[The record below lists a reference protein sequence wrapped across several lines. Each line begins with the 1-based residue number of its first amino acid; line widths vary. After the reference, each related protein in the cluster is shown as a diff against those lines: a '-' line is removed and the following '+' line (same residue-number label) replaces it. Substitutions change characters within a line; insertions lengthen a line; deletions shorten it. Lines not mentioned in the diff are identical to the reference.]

1 MANEMLW
8 TTQSGVLANTRLDK
22 IYRRVAQPLMKFRQ
36 FVDIKGAHGKNAGE
50 LWTWNKVDN
59 IGTYGGIL
67 QETNTMHEATQLM
80 LWGTGTVNEYGNSIP
95 YTLKAETL
103 SMFDIN
109 EILRTGLVDDMAKVM
124 DGLVEIEFA
133 STAFKMTSTATG
145 NYNFTTNGTHTGT
158 NTTGTMS
165 AYIIR
170 KAVLELKRKNVPG
183 FTKLGG
189 AYAGIINCIHTE
201 GLQGDLIDNKSV
213 QSSDMGYQDV
223 VLNGEVGKI
232 SGMRL
237 IEDNFATQFVY
248 DPTNRTALSKASNAC
263 GARTAGNFTQAA
275 VHSADSNG
283 ADAYFFG
290 SPTVMEGIATP
301 EGIRRKEITDYG
313 RSKGIAWYF
322 LGGWKI
328 AWGGSTSTP
337 DQGAARIIHFSS
349 E

>member
-22 IYRRVAQPLMKFRQ
+22 IYRRVAQPLQRFRQ
-36 FVDIKGAHGKNAGE
+36 FVDIKSAHGKSAGE
-50 LWTWNKVDN
+50 MWNWNKVDN

-67 QETNTMHEATQLM
+67 QETNTMHEANQLM
-80 LWGTGTVNEYGNSIP
+80 LWGTGTVREYGNSIP
-95 YTLKAETL
+95 FTLKAETL

-109 EILRTGLVDDMAKVM
+109 EILRTGLVDDMSKVM

-133 STAFKMTSTATG
+133 STAFKMVSTATG
-145 NYNFTTNGTHTGT
+145 QYNFTTNGTHTGT

-170 KAVLELKRKNVPG
+170 NAVLELKKKNVPG

-189 AYAGIINCIHTE
+189 AYAGILNVAHTS
-201 GLQGDLIDNKSV
+201 QIQADLIDVKTV
-213 QSSDMGYQDV
+213 QYADKGYTDV
-223 VLNGEVGKI
+223 LLNGEVGKLF
-232 SGMRL
+232 GMRL
-237 IEDNFATQFVY
+237 VEDNFATQFAY
-248 DPTNRTALSKASNAC
+248 DPTGRTATSKASNASGSRVT
-263 GARTAGNFTQAA
+263 GAFTQAA
-275 VHSADSNG
+275 VHSADANG

-290 SPTVMEGIATP
+290 SPTVMEGVAIP

-328 AWGGSTSTP
+328 AWGGSTSAP
-337 DQGAARIIHFSS
+337 DQGGARIIHFSS